1 MTREEIVSHNDDVR
15 KFISDLKY
23 KLSFIDE
30 KKVIVCKKQLKSIRT
45 PIQVPF
51 DVVTYE
57 NIMMNRIKTISR
69 TVMKEHKD
77 MEIKKE
83 PKEVPVSDV
92 VGWLEIMIHNKKKFL
107 TPSFY
112 INYKKYNRYKRKD
125 NEGNV
130 KKNFYK
136 IYSLQK
142 EMVRSEMEYI
152 ITVYRMLPKML
163 QMVREEKND

>member
-112 INYKKYNRYKRKD
+112 INYKTSSIDISLLKLFSKFIEAIFIGILSLNPA
-125 NEGNV
+125 V
-130 KKNFYK
+130 KSKN
-136 IYSLQK
+136 SG
-142 EMVRSEMEYI
+142 
-152 ITVYRMLPKML
+152 
-163 QMVREEKND
+163 